1 VQITKN
7 ASFCLREHLHLSQI
21 YRLAHS
27 CGECDPSLS
36 ASIPNTSPQDTR
48 DPGRFRTDEDVADFD
63 RPPKVHIVISPCSM
77 QTLIPSSSAEPAP
90 LQQSQLQPLLD
101 YLSVCVQATSHNKRD
116 VAVQCLEAILPRH
129 EVRQAV
135 WVMPGI
141 LSGFEKTSRSVV
153 TWVI

>member
-1 VQITKN
+1 MQITKN
-7 ASFCLREHLHLSQI
+7 VLSCSREHLHLSQI

-27 CGECDPSLS
+27 CGAYTPELLVHSLLTH
-36 ASIPNTSPQDTR
+36 PPPQDTR

-63 RPPKVHIVISPCSM
+63 RPPKVHIFISPYSM
-77 QTLIPSSSAEPAP
+77 QTLMSSSSAEPAP
-90 LQQSQLQPLLD
+90 LQQSQSQPLLN

-135 WVMPGI
+135 WAMPGI
-141 LSGFEKTSRSVV
+141 LSGFEKTS
-153 TWVI
+153 